1 MITYLLSHQAVTLT
15 IEIPQ
20 ESITS
25 SVLFN
30 HRFSPLCMSNAL
42 QVHTLP
48 AYICLMKCCTER
60 SLPFASLQNARS
72 ATSDQHVRIKHQRE
86 NMRKVYFVRI
96 MQSKSCRYGDER
108 TLIVRSHMGER
119 AVYYIGVSRARPNQ
133 ALARAT
139 E

>member
-1 MITYLLSHQAVTLT
+1 MLYEVYDNLCNKTLVLKQVT
-15 IEIPQ
+15 
-20 ESITS
+20 
-25 SVLFN
+25 
-30 HRFSPLCMSNAL
+30 
-42 QVHTLP
+42 
-48 AYICLMKCCTER
+48 
-60 SLPFASLQNARS
+60 
-72 ATSDQHVRIKHQRE
+72 
-86 NMRKVYFVRI
+86 VRI

>member
-1 MITYLLSHQAVTLT
+1 MLCALMAVSAEEVMYMAGGSH
-15 IEIPQ
+15 
-20 ESITS
+20 
-25 SVLFN
+25 
-30 HRFSPLCMSNAL
+30 HMG
-42 QVHTLP
+42 
-48 AYICLMKCCTER
+48 
-60 SLPFASLQNARS
+60 
-72 ATSDQHVRIKHQRE
+72 
-86 NMRKVYFVRI
+86 VRI

>member
-1 MITYLLSHQAVTLT
+1 
-15 IEIPQ
+15 
-20 ESITS
+20 
-25 SVLFN
+25 
-30 HRFSPLCMSNAL
+30 
-42 QVHTLP
+42 
-48 AYICLMKCCTER
+48 
-60 SLPFASLQNARS
+60 
-72 ATSDQHVRIKHQRE
+72 
-86 NMRKVYFVRI
+86 

>member
-1 MITYLLSHQAVTLT
+1 MLSLQWLPVLLGL
-15 IEIPQ
+15 
-20 ESITS
+20 
-25 SVLFN
+25 
-30 HRFSPLCMSNAL
+30 
-42 QVHTLP
+42 
-48 AYICLMKCCTER
+48 
-60 SLPFASLQNARS
+60 SLPSSQCVRYGPQNL
-72 ATSDQHVRIKHQRE
+72 V
-86 NMRKVYFVRI
+86 VVRI